1 MGTWAI
7 LLLALGL
14 AMDATAVAASRG
26 LVAPR
31 VTGRDALRIGFVF
44 GGFQAAMPAIG
55 WGLGAGLGDTIQAVD
70 HWIAF
75 VILGALGG
83 RMLWQA
89 LKGGDEEAGDGHLEW
104 KALLPLA
111 VATSIDALAAGVT
124 LPLAGAPFATT
135 LVAIGLVTAALSA
148 AALLA
153 GRRLGAHFG
162 SRVEVL
168 GGLILAGLGVK
179 ILAEHLAN
187 GT

>member
-14 AMDATAVAASRG
+14 AMDATAVAATRG
-26 LVAPR
+26 LVATR
-31 VTGRDALRIGFVF
+31 VSGRDALRIGVLF
-44 GGFQAAMPAIG
+44 GGFQAAMPALG
-55 WGLGAGLGDTIQAVD
+55 WALGAGLGSAIQAVD
-70 HWIAF
+70 HWIAWG
-75 VILGALGG
+75 ILTLLGG
-83 RMLWQA
+83 RMIWQA
-89 LKGGDEEAGDGHLEW
+89 LRGGEAEADDGHLEW

-124 LPLAGAPFATT
+124 LPLAGAPFAFTIT
-135 LVAIGLVTAALSA
+135 AIGLVTAALSA

-168 GGLILAGLGVK
+168 GGVILAGLGAK
-179 ILAEHLAN
+179 ILIEHLAN